1 MTASPADYG
10 EEFDVVSIDPLFL
23 ETQRNRYASRGIAY
37 LILLN
42 GIAALIVL
50 ASLTH
55 LASQVEDAGG
65 VVDAMLVFG
74 SDAAVTLVSAFLA
87 YICHT
92 SRLQA
97 PEQIHFRNALWW
109 LSIVAATA
117 GAGCFL
123 VGLNMAGR
131 AVVQEFAGKASVA
144 TVPPKVE
151 LGPAGP
157 PGPPGPRGDKGEKGD
172 SGAKGD
178 KGDPGAGPQGEP
190 SQQGPLGLQ
199 EPAIPQPGVVPG
211 SQPSTPPGPQT
222 GRASWYDFKSRTA
235 SGEQMDPTAMTA
247 AHPSLPFGTQVLV
260 ENLSNGRSVVVRIND
275 RGPFTGDRIIDLSK
289 AAASSLAM
297 IEAGIATV
305 RISSLQTVPNAQ
317 IATST
322 YN

>member
-10 EEFDVVSIDPLFL
+10 EEVDVVSIEPLFL
-23 ETQRNRYASRGIAY
+23 QTQRNRYASRGIAY

-55 LASQVEDAGG
+55 LAPQVEDASG

-74 SDAAVTLVSAFLA
+74 SGAAVTLVSAFLA

-157 PGPPGPRGDKGEKGD
+157 AGPPGPRGDKGEKGD
-172 SGAKGD
+172 PGAKGD
-178 KGDPGAGPQGEP
+178 KAILAKRAKKATKGI
-190 SQQGPLGLQ
+190 LGL
-199 EPAIPQPGVVPG
+199 
-211 SQPSTPPGPQT
+211 
-222 GRASWYDFKSRTA
+222 TA
-235 SGEQMDPTAMTA
+235 SLASRDPSVHRRRLGPSPVRHPVLRPA
-247 AHPSLPFGTQVLV
+247 AHPGMTSSHALP
-260 ENLSNGRSVVVRIND
+260 
-275 RGPFTGDRIIDLSK
+275 
-289 AAASSLAM
+289 AAS
-297 IEAGIATV
+297 
-305 RISSLQTVPNAQ
+305 R
-317 IATST
+317 
-322 YN
+322 

>member
-1 MTASPADYG
+1 MTAFPADYG
-10 EEFDVVSIDPLFL
+10 EEVDVVSVDPLFL

-74 SDAAVTLVSAFLA
+74 SGAAMTFVSAFLA

-97 PEQIHFRNALWW
+97 PEQIHFRNASWW

-157 PGPPGPRGDKGEKGD
+157 AGPPGPRGDKGEKGD
-172 SGAKGD
+172 PGAKGD
-178 KGDPGAGPQGEP
+178 KGDPGEEGEKGDKGDPGPHGEPGQQGSLGPQA
-190 SQQGPLGLQ
+190 
-199 EPAIPQPGVVPG
+199 PAIPQPGAAPG
-211 SQPSTPPGPQT
+211 SKPSTPPGPQI

-235 SGEQMDPTAMTA
+235 SGEQMNPTAMTA
-247 AHPSLPFGTQVLV
+247 AHPSLPFGTQVVV

-275 RGPFTGDRIIDLSK
+275 RGPFTGDRSFQSRYD
-289 AAASSLAM
+289 
-297 IEAGIATV
+297 
-305 RISSLQTVPNAQ
+305 
-317 IATST
+317 
-322 YN
+322 